1 MGKVIRLTESD
12 INKIVKKVLIRE
24 MRPEPIQ
31 SNTSKSYFFYFKEG
45 EGKRPYEVWRPSMAP
60 PYPYDDAVRSQIVN
74 QIAVALTPSI
84 PTLQQFLE
92 SEFSDQLSGFISL
105 DSSTSHTGKEKTNS
119 NIGEERLDFVED
131 IVYDALDKIGFRD
144 TRIKNLLISYT
155 DKEYDYSNINQHMDP
170 DKLDPN
176 AMERS
181 AFIGIQTL
189 STMGLDTDSIT
200 DIEHD
205 IERASGTFSTD
216 EESIVNAIEE
226 LETYSDIVDLNKR
239 FRNNLQYQINS
250 QITDGVTYGGSDTK
264 ERRKIVNHLNKA
276 ARRSGKADVAAIV
289 GDKITITLTQ

>member
-12 INKIVKKVLIRE
+12 IKKIVNKVLIRE

-31 SNTSKSYFFYFKEG
+31 SNTSKAYFFYFKEG
-45 EGKRPYEVWRPSMAP
+45 EGRRPDEVWKPGMAP
-60 PYPYDDAVRSQIVN
+60 PYPYDDGVRSQIVN
-74 QIAVALTPSI
+74 KIAVALEPSI
-84 PTLQQFLE
+84 PTIQQFLE

-176 AMERS
+176 ALERS

-205 IERASGTFSTD
+205 IERASGTFST
-216 EESIVNAIEE
+216 EEEDIVNAIEE

-250 QITDGVTYGGSDTK
+250 QITDGLTPGGSDTK
-264 ERRKIVNHLNKA
+264 ERRKIVKHLNKA